1 MALIL
6 IVDDEAPIREVLA
19 AVLHDLGYRTVVA
32 RHGRQALELVAHER
46 PDLIISDLM
55 MPVLNGRVLCQRLKA
70 DAATQGIPI
79 ILMTSA
85 GLEQARG
92 VPAEAYLDKPFD
104 LDELEALVQASL
116 PSSGTSDGMTSATME
131 GPPAV

>member
-1 MALIL
+1 MIL
-6 IVDDEAPIREVLA
+6 IVDDEAPIRELLA
-19 AVLHDLGYRTVVA
+19 AVLHDMGYRAVVA
-32 RHGRQALELVAHER
+32 RHGHQALELVARER

-70 DAATQGIPI
+70 DPATQGIPI

-85 GLEQARG
+85 GQEQARG

-104 LDELEALVQASL
+104 LGELEALIQVWLSR
-116 PSSGTSDGMTSATME
+116 SGMSDGTSA
-131 GPPAV
+131 